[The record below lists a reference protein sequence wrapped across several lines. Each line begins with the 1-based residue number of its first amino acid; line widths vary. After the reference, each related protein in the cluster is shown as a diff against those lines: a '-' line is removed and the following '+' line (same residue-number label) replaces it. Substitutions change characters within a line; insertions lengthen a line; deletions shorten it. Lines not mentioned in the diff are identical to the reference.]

1 MNYIIFDL
9 EATCWRGRPPKGITE
24 IIEIG
29 AIKVDR
35 YGDMNS
41 SFSKFVKPVV
51 NPLLSGFCKNLTSI
65 SQENVDAAR
74 NFQRVIDEFFEWAG
88 IYDEEYVLLSWG
100 IDDQKLLRNDC
111 HLHSVDDEFLTS
123 YVDLKRAYR
132 NLKQLKF
139 ASGLKST
146 VKKEGFDFTGMH
158 HRAISDAEN
167 LAKVFIKYLE
177 DWDLYIPSNNGL

>member
-29 AIKVDR
+29 AIKIDR
-35 YGDMNS
+35 YGDS
-41 SFSKFVKPVV
+41 IGRFSRFVKPIV

-65 SQENVDAAR
+65 SQENVDRAQK
-74 NFQRVIDEFFEWAG
+74 FDRVMDEFFEWG
-88 IYDEEYVLLSWG
+88 NIYEEEYILLSWG

-111 HLHSVDDEFLTS
+111 LLHDIDDDFVNP
-123 YVDLKRAYR
+123 YIDLKRAFR
-132 NLKQLKF
+132 NLKKLRH
-139 ASGLKST
+139 ATGLKST

-167 LAKVFIKYLE
+167 LAKVFVKYIE
-177 DWDLYIPSNNGL
+177 DWDLYYPQNRSR

>member
-1 MNYIIFDL
+1 MRYIIFDL
-9 EATCWRGRPPKGITE
+9 EATCWRGRPPRGITE

-29 AIKVDR
+29 AVMIDR
-35 YGDMNS
+35 YGDVNS

-65 SQENVDAAR
+65 SQDDVDRAR
-74 NFQRVIDEFFEWAG
+74 TFRHVIEEFQDWGEM
-88 IYDEEYVLLSWG
+88 YDEEFVLLSWG
-100 IDDQKLLRNDC
+100 VDDQKLLRNDC
-111 HLHSVDDEFLTS
+111 HLHKSEDFFVHQ
-123 YVDLKRAYR
+123 YVDLKKAYR
-132 NLKQLKF
+132 DLKRLKH

-146 VKKEGFDFTGMH
+146 VKKEGFEFTGLH

-177 DWDLYIPSNNGL
+177 DWDLYYPQIR